1 MGPYHADPAQPLTA
15 EIDDLLILSEVC
27 ALVQPTVTGA
37 DGVFFLHTK
46 KGNTTGRL
54 QKEIGYHAPPSLAPS
69 PPPAKRKQSTLLCRW
84 GLGGAKSTRKTCLL
98 LLRNALHHGM
108 AEAWCHWGL
117 GGVKNARKIGL
128 PLHPL

>member
-54 QKEIGYHAPPSLAPS
+54 QKEIGYPAPPSLAP
-69 PPPAKRKQSTLLCRW
+69 PPPPPNVSSPLCCAA
-84 GLGGAKSTRKTCLL
+84 GALG
-98 LLRNALHHGM
+98 
-108 AEAWCHWGL
+108 
-117 GGVKNARKIGL
+117 ARKVPEKHVCFYFAMHCIMAWQRHGATGGWGA
-128 PLHPL
+128 